1 MRQRCSTAKI
11 KFCGLLS
18 LLSISGIAV
27 PVSARASATV
37 LLEQPYGKLDL
48 VNPGGHS
55 ALYLD
60 RVCAQTPVKL
70 RPCGPGELGV
80 VLSRYDG
87 IDGRDWVAMPLLA
100 YLYAV
105 ESADEIPASM
115 DRGGEER
122 LRDQYRRRH
131 LEDLVPDAEDG
142 SAPRGNWYQLL
153 GASYDRTIYGFRVPT
168 SAEQDAMLIAEMNDQ
183 RNVQRYNGVYRN
195 CADFTRQIV
204 NRFYPHSVRRNWIA
218 DVGITSP
225 KSVARGLTRYVGKH
239 PEVEL
244 DVFAIPQVKG
254 SLPRSHPNTGVTEG
268 VLKRYSLPLVV
279 ISPELEGAALVAYV
293 VHGRFSVPKET
304 AALDFGV
311 LEKVLEISMPFP
323 LQLPALPAPRALDI
337 RAASGPVNGPAELPV
352 ALTK

>member
-1 MRQRCSTAKI
+1 MH
-11 KFCGLLS
+11 GLGLP
-18 LLSISGIAV
+18 A
-27 PVSARASATV
+27 SARASVTV

-60 RVCAQTPVKL
+60 RVCAETPVKL

-87 IDGRDWVAMPLLA
+87 IDGRDWVAMPLLS

-105 ESADEIPASM
+105 ESADEIPTSM
-115 DRGGEER
+115 DRAGEEL

-168 SAEQDAMLIAEMNDQ
+168 SADQDAMLIADLNDS
-183 RNVQRYNGVYRN
+183 RNVQTYNGVYRN
-195 CADFTRQIV
+195 CADFTRVIV
-204 NRFYPHSVRRNWIA
+204 NRLYPHSVRRNWIA
-218 DVGITSP
+218 DVGVTSP
-225 KSVARGLTRYVGKH
+225 KSVARGLTKYAAKH
-239 PEVEL
+239 PEVQL
-244 DVFAIPQVKG
+244 QVFVIPQVKG

-279 ISPELEGAALVAYV
+279 ISPELEGAALVAFI
-293 VHGRFSVPKET
+293 VHGRFSVPKNT
-304 AALDFGV
+304 PSLDLAQ
-311 LEKVLEISMPFP
+311 LEAELEISMPFP
-323 LQLPALPAPRALDI
+323 LPMPSLPAPKALDV
-337 RAASGPVNGPAELPV
+337 RLTSKPAVLPV
-352 ALTK
+352 AYVK